1 MSGQHNLGH
10 KNNSDFIK
18 NLYVVHASNQMP
30 RLLSRMDR
38 EKPSKTYGAFDRTY
52 WGWKFTDF
60 AGSRFQE
67 ALYAL
72 SWFYT
77 TPFPGNIYNGHER
90 VREWI
95 IAGFKYWQS
104 LQHADGS
111 FDEAYPYERSL
122 AATAFTSFYLGE
134 AFFKVSDSISPEEQ
148 GSIRNTFSKGGD
160 WLCKND
166 EHHGVLSNHLAAAA
180 AALEVIARITGEKRF
195 SERAKYFIS
204 RILSCQSSEGWYEEY
219 GGADFGYQTHGTFYL
234 ARYWQLTQDEN
245 LLESLKK
252 SVKFISHFI
261 HPNGTLGGEYGSRNT
276 SFYFPAGFEILSL
289 HCPEAA
295 SVAAFMR
302 NSVET
307 QNAAGLAM
315 MDAYNFCPLL
325 NNYLFAYDAAS
336 ELKTAPLPFNV
347 PAHHVFPKAG
357 LVVHVTDNY
366 QAIFSPSKGGVLKI
380 YDIKSKRLTFSDC
393 GYWTRINNLVISNQS
408 FSLENPV
415 EYGADGV
422 SVKADFVRM
431 NQKIMSPFL
440 FLGFRGFMITIGR
453 QKNLALFI
461 KNLLVKTLVKKRRT
475 VDIELERK
483 VSFSSSSVTV
493 EDKLSHGNNVKKP
506 VFYLESKFSTIHMGS
521 ARYYQP
527 DELEPPPL
535 AYLEGNSRKF
545 TWKAA

>member
-1 MSGQHNLGH
+1 MNVYLS
-10 KNNSDFIK
+10 
-18 NLYVVHASNQMP
+18 HAYAQMP

-38 EKPSKTYGAFDRTY
+38 EAPSKTYGAFDRTY
-52 WGWKFTDF
+52 WSWKFTDF

-67 ALYAL
+67 ALCAL
-72 SWFYT
+72 TWFYT
-77 TPFPGNIYNGHER
+77 TPFPGNIYNDNER
-90 VREWI
+90 IREWI

-134 AFFKVSDSISPEEQ
+134 AFFKLSDSLSAEECN
-148 GSIRNTFSKGGD
+148 SIHKTFLKAGD

-180 AALEVIARITGEKRF
+180 AALEIIARIAGERRF

-219 GGADFGYQTHGTFYL
+219 GGVDFGYQTHGTFYL
-234 ARYWQLTQDEN
+234 ARYWQLTQDAR

-252 SVKFISHFI
+252 SIKFISHFI

-295 SVAAFMR
+295 AIAVFMRSSVAGQ
-302 NSVET
+302 S
-307 QNAAGLAM
+307 AAGLAM

-336 ELKTAPLPFNV
+336 ELKAMPLPFNS
-347 PAHHVFPKAG
+347 PGHHIFPKAG
-357 LVVHVTDNY
+357 LVAHVTNDY
-366 QAIFSPSKGGVLKI
+366 QAIFAPSKGGVLKI
-380 YDIKSKRLTFSDC
+380 YDIKSKRLVFSDC
-393 GYWTRINNLVISNQS
+393 GYWSRIDNRVVSSQS

-415 EYGADGV
+415 EYGVDNI

-461 KNLLVKTLVKKRRT
+461 KNLLVKTLVKKRKA
-475 VDIELERK
+475 VDITLERK
-483 VSFSSSSVTV
+483 VSFSASSVTI
-493 EDKLSHGNNVKKP
+493 EDRLNHGSSMKKP
-506 VFYLESKFSTIHMGS
+506 VFHLDSKFSTIHMGS

-527 DELEPPPL
+527 DELEPPAL
-535 AYLEGNSRKF
+535 APPEGDSRKF
-545 TWKAA
+545 TWKAS

>member
-1 MSGQHNLGH
+1 MLGQHNLGY
-10 KNNSDFIK
+10 KNNTDIVR
-18 NLYVVHASNQMP
+18 NLYVVHALNQMP

-38 EKPSKTYGAFDRTY
+38 EAPSKTYGAFDRTY
-52 WGWKFTDF
+52 WSWKFTDF

-67 ALYAL
+67 AIYAL
-72 SWFYT
+72 TWFYT
-77 TPFPGNIYNGHER
+77 TPFSGNIYNGNER
-90 VREWI
+90 VHEWI

-122 AATAFTSFYLGE
+122 AATAFTGFYLGE
-134 AFFKVSDSISPEEQ
+134 AFFRLSDSLSAEER
-148 GSIRNTFSKGGD
+148 SSFRNTFLKAGD

-195 SERAKYFIS
+195 SERAKYFID
-204 RILSCQSSEGWYEEY
+204 RILSRQSSEGWYEEY
-219 GGADFGYQTHGTFYL
+219 GGVDFGYQTHGTFYL
-234 ARYWQLTQDEN
+234 ARYWQLRQDAH

-276 SFYFPAGFEILSL
+276 SFYFPAGFEILSQ

-295 SVAAFMR
+295 AIAAFMR
-302 NSVET
+302 NSVAG

-325 NNYLFAYDAAS
+325 NNYLFAHDAAS
-336 ELKTAPLPFNV
+336 ELKASPLPFHV
-347 PAHHVFPKAG
+347 PGHHAFPKAG
-357 LVVHVTDNY
+357 LVVHVTDDY
-366 QAIFSPSKGGVLKI
+366 QAIFSPSKGGILKI
-380 YDIKSKRLTFSDC
+380 YDIKSKRLAFSDC
-393 GYWTRINNLVISNQS
+393 GYWSRVNNLVVSSQS
-408 FSLENPV
+408 FSLENLV
-415 EYGADGV
+415 EYGADEI
-422 SVKADFVRM
+422 SVKANFVRM

-475 VDIELERK
+475 IDIMLERK
-483 VSFSSSSVTV
+483 VTFFPSSVTI
-493 EDKLSHGNNVKKP
+493 EDRLSHENNIKKP
-506 VFYLESKFSTIHMGS
+506 VFHLGSKFSTIHMGS

-527 DELEPPPL
+527 DELEPPL
-535 AYLEGNSRKF
+535 LTSLEGNSRKF
-545 TWKAA
+545 TWKAS

>member
-1 MSGQHNLGH
+1 MNAYLGQA
-10 KNNSDFIK
+10 
-18 NLYVVHASNQMP
+18 HAQMP

-38 EKPSKTYGAFDRTY
+38 EAPSKTYGAFDRTY
-52 WGWKFTDF
+52 WSWKFTDF

-72 SWFYT
+72 TWFYT
-77 TPFPGNIYNGHER
+77 TPFAGNTYDGNEH

-95 IAGFKYWQS
+95 IGGFKYWQS
-104 LQHADGS
+104 LQHGDGS

-134 AFFKVSDSISPEEQ
+134 AFFRLKDYLSSEEQ
-148 GSIRNTFSKGGD
+148 NFIYETISKAGD

-180 AALEVIARITGEKRF
+180 AALEIISRITNEKRF
-195 SERAKYFIS
+195 SERAKHFIN

-219 GGADFGYQTHGTFYL
+219 GGADFGYQTHGIFYL
-234 ARYWQLTQDEN
+234 ARYWQLTQDAF

-276 SFYFPAGFEILSL
+276 SFYFPAGFEILSQ

-295 SVAAFMR
+295 AIAAFMR
-302 NSVET
+302 SSVAS

-325 NNYLFAYDAAS
+325 NNYLFAYDAAVS
-336 ELKTAPLPFNV
+336 ELKSIPLPFNS
-347 PAHHVFPKAG
+347 PGHHVFPKAG
-357 LVVHVTDNY
+357 LVVHITDNY
-366 QAIFSPSKGGVLKI
+366 QAIFAPSKGGALKI
-380 YDIKSKRLTFSDC
+380 YDLKSKRLALSDC
-393 GYWTRINNLVISNQS
+393 GYWSRNDNHVVSSQS
-408 FSLENPV
+408 FSLENSV
-415 EYGADGV
+415 EYLADSV

-453 QKNLALFI
+453 QKNIALFI
-461 KNLLVKTLVKKRRT
+461 KNLLVKALVKKRMT
-475 VDIELERK
+475 VDIILERE
-483 VSFSSSSVTV
+483 VSFSSSSVTIK
-493 EDKLSHGNNVKKP
+493 DHISHGNNIKNP
-506 VFYLESKFSTIHMGS
+506 VFHLDSKFSTIHMGS

-527 DELEPPPL
+527 DELEPPALLQP
-535 AYLEGNSRKF
+535 EGNNRKF
-545 TWKAA
+545 TWKAS

>member
-1 MSGQHNLGH
+1 MPGQRNLGY
-10 KNNSDFIK
+10 KNNPDFIR
-18 NLYVVHASNQMP
+18 NLYVVHALNQMP

-38 EKPSKTYGAFDRTY
+38 EVPSKTYGAFDRTY
-52 WGWKFTDF
+52 WSWKFTDF

-72 SWFYT
+72 TWFHT
-77 TPFPGNIYNGHER
+77 TPFPGNIYNGNER

-95 IAGFKYWQS
+95 VAGFKYWQS

-122 AATAFTSFYLGE
+122 AATAFTGFYLGE
-134 AFFKVSDSISPEEQ
+134 AFFRLNDSLSAEEQ
-148 GSIRNTFSKGGD
+148 SSIRNTFSKAGD

-180 AALEVIARITGEKRF
+180 AALEIITRITGEKRF

-219 GGADFGYQTHGTFYL
+219 GGADFGYQAHGTFYL
-234 ARYWQLTQDEN
+234 ARYWQLTQDVD

-276 SFYFPAGFEILSL
+276 GFYFPAGFEILSQ

-295 SVAAFMR
+295 AIAAFMR
-302 NSVET
+302 DSVT
-307 QNAAGLAM
+307 GQNAAGLAM

-325 NNYLFAYDAAS
+325 NNYLFAHDAVS
-336 ELKTAPLPFNV
+336 ELKDMPLPFSI
-347 PAHHVFPKAG
+347 PGHHIFPKAG
-357 LVVHVTDNY
+357 LVVHVTNNY
-366 QAIFSPSKGGVLKI
+366 QAIFAPSKGGVLKI
-380 YDIKSKRLTFSDC
+380 YDTKSRRLAFSDC
-393 GYWTRINNLVISNQS
+393 GYWSRNDDRVVSSQS
-408 FSLENPV
+408 FSLENTV
-415 EYGADGV
+415 EYGIDGI

-431 NQKIMSPFL
+431 NQKTMSPFL

-461 KNLLVKTLVKKRRT
+461 KNLLVKILVKRRET
-475 VDIELERK
+475 TDIALERK
-483 VSFSSSSVTV
+483 VSFSPSSVTM
-493 EDKLSHGNNVKKP
+493 EDKLSHGNSIKNP
-506 VFYLESKFSTIHMGS
+506 VFHLDSKFSTIHMGS

-527 DELEPPPL
+527 DELEPPTLTPF
-535 AYLEGNSRKF
+535 EGNNRKF
-545 TWKAA
+545 TWNAS